1 MTYSVQYVKFAFVS
15 KLYKKLKLAKVL
27 PVACRLSLTYSIQ
40 YANII
45 VEAKIHNNAKVSPNA
60 ISSVW
65 AATSRLTNV

>member
-40 YANII
+40 YANI